1 MVQIGKLEIGT
12 GMPKI
17 CVPIVGT
24 SKEQILTLTGELPL
38 ESVDFIEW
46 RADYFEHVNDH
57 QEVIWVA
64 QEMKDALGNVPLLFT
79 FRTTKEGGERE
90 ISLEEYQ
97 ALLSDIA
104 ASGAVDII
112 DVEMFRGYDARRYPK
127 KEWRVTDACNQEMRE
142 FIKKLKA
149 KVKVIGSYHDFDM
162 TPSREEILRRLL
174 FMDRMGADIPKMA
187 VMPKEREDVLRL
199 MEATSLADRLMVE
212 KPLITMSMGALGA
225 VTRVSGES
233 FGSSVTFGC
242 MGESSAPGQI
252 PVRELR
258 RMLEILHKEGD

>member
-17 CVPIVGT
+17 CVPIVGI
-24 SKEQILTLTGELPL
+24 SREQILTLTGELPL
-38 ESVDFIEW
+38 ECVDIIEW
-46 RADYFEHVNDH
+46 RVDFFEHVKDH
-57 QEVIWVA
+57 QQVIRVA
-64 QEMKDALGNVPLLFT
+64 QEIKEVLGEVPLLFT
-79 FRTTKEGGERE
+79 FRTAKEGGERE
-90 ISLEEYQ
+90 ISHEEYQ
-97 ALLSDIA
+97 ELLLEVA
-104 ASGAVDII
+104 ASGSVDIV
-112 DVEMFRGYDARRYPK
+112 DVEMFRGYDARRHPK

-142 FIKKLKA
+142 FLKRL
-149 KVKVIGSYHDFDM
+149 KTYVKVIGSYHDFEM

-212 KPLITMSMGALGA
+212 KPLITMSMGSLGA
-225 VTRVSGES
+225 ATRVSGET